1 MPGRWPSPDS
11 VNTSDKRPKTVSDGI
26 VPSAPKWLNDEAKK
40 IYKAT
45 AKDIVA
51 LGIAGRCD
59 EKILSI
65 FAMQMARLIE
75 VSKKA
80 NKEMSDERLL
90 NDLTAQT
97 LQLAKEL
104 GISPSARAKLR
115 IAKIEEDDLM
125 EKILDTNI

>member
-1 MPGRWPSPDS
+1 MPGRFPSEHS
-11 VNTSDKRPKTVSDGI
+11 INTSDKRPRPVSDGV
-26 VPSAPKWLNDEAKK
+26 VPSAPKWLSDDAKK

-75 VSKKA
+75 VSKKTNRELA
-80 NKEMSDERLL
+80 DERLL

-115 IAKIEEDDLM
+115 IAKIETSDAIDEFLKD
-125 EKILDTNI
+125 E